1 MMYDDEVFG
10 TGLLTRGKKRKKA
23 NGLQKAEHYDRQCVT
38 NVGEW
43 VTWKLTADQRWDGD
57 DAAPPTAAS
66 SSVGHHQSALRAGKE
81 NTLLWTPAY
90 PIYASRQK
98 VIRYAYE
105 NDIPIPEASRLL
117 RQGSGQNGSSAVNP
131 KRWLPQTDTRSGVL
145 LNSSIQS
152 NIPTVTAIP

>member
-66 SSVGHHQSALRAGKE
+66 SSVGHH
-81 NTLLWTPAY
+81 
-90 PIYASRQK
+90 
-98 VIRYAYE
+98 
-105 NDIPIPEASRLL
+105 
-117 RQGSGQNGSSAVNP
+117 
-131 KRWLPQTDTRSGVL
+131 
-145 LNSSIQS
+145 
-152 NIPTVTAIP
+152 